1 MIQEVRQKYY
11 YPCIAKYIK
20 KWVSNCQTC
29 IQTKRINND
38 LLRTELL
45 DCPEWDLGPEDILQM
60 DILPN
65 LPPSGGYDHII
76 TAIDVFS
83 RYLFAYPVARITATS
98 VARAIMDILCK
109 HTYLPTT
116 IVTDLGT
123 QFNAQVTHEVT
134 AVLGVELKH
143 ATMKH
148 AQTIGLLERTHASVK
163 THLKAATGEFR
174 HNWHKFLPLAVLN
187 HNTTYHASL
196 GCEPSRVFHGRIPHN
211 ILDYKLGYN
220 PNPRYHPQS
229 DVAEEIQRRMRTLLD
244 QTKKNIMQSYL
255 KYKAYY
261 DRKAKASSLETTDY
275 CYILN
280 PKADTQAT
288 KIPFREFR
296 WQGPYKVEKV
306 LPNNNYIVRRLGTN
320 KTQLL
325 HRIRLRK
332 FTPQAPLADIFV
344 RETDWQKDDQMPVAH
359 DDLYAQSWNT
369 KFGPNPFEDSP
380 PDHTQ
385 NTDDIEYIPVEV
397 PENNHPPSPKFPKRS
412 GGSPVEQ
419 STEPEEENHDDIQ
432 QEIQDEEPE
441 VSQKTPKENTPE
453 IQTQITPEN
462 SENTPLQEEPI
473 NTRGEK
479 YNLRPNPN
487 PNYSDSYRY

>member
-1 MIQEVRQKYY
+1 
-11 YPCIAKYIK
+11 
-20 KWVSNCQTC
+20 
-29 IQTKRINND
+29 
-38 LLRTELL
+38 
-45 DCPEWDLGPEDILQM
+45 
-60 DILPN
+60 
-65 LPPSGGYDHII
+65 
-76 TAIDVFS
+76 
-83 RYLFAYPVARITATS
+83 
-98 VARAIMDILCK
+98 MDILCK

-116 IVTDLGT
+116 IITDLGT
-123 QFNAQVTHEVT
+123 QFKAQVTHEVT

-163 THLKAATGEFR
+163 TQLKAATAELR
-174 HNWHKFLPLAVLN
+174 HNWHKILPLAVLN

-196 GCEPSRVFHGRIPHN
+196 GCEPSRVFHVRIPHN

-220 PNPRYHPQS
+220 PNPKYQPQT
-229 DVAEEIQRRMRTLLD
+229 DVAEEIQRRMRILLD

-261 DRKAKASSLETTDY
+261 DRKAKASPLETTDY

-288 KIPFREFR
+288 KIPFRGFR

-344 RETDWQKDDQMPVAH
+344 RESDWQKDDQIPVTH

-369 KFGPNPFEDSP
+369 NFGPNPFEESP
-380 PDHTQ
+380 PDYTQ
-385 NTDDIEYIPVEV
+385 ITDDIEYVPVEV
-397 PENNHPPSPKFPKRS
+397 PENNHPPSPNFPKN
-412 GGSPVEQ
+412 GGGAQWNRPLNAKKKIVMKIYKKSKMKNQKSPKKPQ
-419 STEPEEENHDDIQ
+419 KKIHQKRKPKKPQKIQ
-432 QEIQDEEPE
+432 KIPHC
-441 VSQKTPKENTPE
+441 KK
-453 IQTQITPEN
+453 
-462 SENTPLQEEPI
+462 
-473 NTRGEK
+473 
-479 YNLRPNPN
+479 NP
-487 PNYSDSYRY
+487 